1 MFLFTFEKKVI
12 HISLNMAYKV
22 NIQCEHFAYKYIK
35 KRNKKQL
42 ENGVKDIN
50 IQFKKIKENLNKH
63 IACVWVIIKLNLK
76 IDNLYLLI
84 SLAKTEITIY
94 QRKSRVWVNRPTH
107 TVLNIYEKH
116 NTIFENNLII
126 Y

>member
-22 NIQCEHFAYKYIK
+22 NIQCEQFAYKYIK

-63 IACVWVIIKLNLK
+63 IACV
-76 IDNLYLLI
+76 
-84 SLAKTEITIY
+84 
-94 QRKSRVWVNRPTH
+94 
-107 TVLNIYEKH
+107 
-116 NTIFENNLII
+116 
-126 Y
+126 